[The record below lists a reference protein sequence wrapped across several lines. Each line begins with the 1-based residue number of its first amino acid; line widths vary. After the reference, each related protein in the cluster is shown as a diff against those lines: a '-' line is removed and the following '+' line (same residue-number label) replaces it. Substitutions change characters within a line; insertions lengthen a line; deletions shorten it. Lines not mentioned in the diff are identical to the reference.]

1 MNISHIACRKCRRKS
16 FLETADFLCCPYCGS
31 DQVDTLKTIHKHNIA
46 LSVMGFD
53 KHSSEQQIAVLSTEG
68 INYVE
73 AGPGTAKSTTLVSR
87 ARFLIHYRQDGVHK
101 PLILTFTNQ
110 AVGQLARAFLNERPQ
125 DRPYVATIHGFAY
138 RTLHEYRIFLP
149 DAFKEFRIM
158 NEDDWMLFLSK
169 YRADNPSVDKELSDA
184 ELKQNIQ
191 QLKCTSPYISNL
203 FNGKWNDDPLLA
215 PVLAYQHKNHL
226 LDFDDLIHALVWWME
241 KNPLIRGQISEK
253 YIYVLVDEAQ
263 DLTDPELEL
272 LAMITE
278 RDRNLFLVGDSDQSI
293 YGWRGAR
300 NRVSDWVETLGC
312 KVHRFS
318 LTQNYRSSQAILNAA
333 TGVIEAAP
341 NRVHKTLKA
350 VYPKGV
356 RVMVKECPDP
366 FYEARIIASSIE
378 LATDPHS
385 QPLPLNYGDIAV
397 LARNHASLRL
407 IRNALTKKKIP
418 VCIYNETPL
427 FKTPAIQMVMRYLR
441 FFADPNYW
449 TLSSLDDQ
457 LIPEHLWSD
466 FWEEI
471 KAANGSVSQALYSWY
486 HRGKPLTDRGSWVV
500 NLLNYTTRPMIYFK
514 PKPLPLV
521 LETLAASVENPETEH
536 EVRAFRR
543 LCRPL
548 LKKTGNDLK
557 VFLDILALAAQ
568 EETEYSEHRNF
579 VHLLTLHGSKGRQ
592 FKKVFIAG
600 VTASNIPNPK
610 SDLEEERRLLY
621 VGITRA
627 MKELVVSYYRSS
639 FGRAEKPSPFLA
651 EMLKSPSVIFCPT
664 EDYRKKRKPKKKK
677 TN

>member
-110 AVGQLARAFLNERPQ
+110 AVDQLARAFLNERPQ

-226 LDFDDLIHALVWWME
+226 LDFDDLIHAFVWWME

-397 LARNHASLRL
+397 LARSHASLRL
-407 IRNALTKKKIP
+407 IRNALIKKKIP

-449 TLSSLDDQ
+449 TLSALDDQ

-568 EETEYSEHRNF
+568 EETEYSEHRNL

-639 FGRAEKPSPFLA
+639 FGRAEEPSPFLA

-664 EDYRKKRKPKKKK
+664 EDYRKKRKPKKKI
-677 TN
+677 